1 MRMKQWLTLG
11 LVLVM
16 TSMTIAGCGGKKEE
30 TTQDIFEAVEEPAEE
45 APAEEEAEPEDPDV
59 PPAEGMERSH
69 FTNQWV
75 DAAINQ
81 NRPLAVMYPVNK
93 QAMPQYGYDKISVFY
108 EIMEEGDMSRQLAIL
123 EDWGDLERIGNIRS
137 IRDYFVYA
145 ALEYDPIIIHYG
157 GPEVYVTS
165 ILTREDVDNLNGVGG
180 KMGGDYGAYFR
191 VPEGSKSEHTAFTSA
206 EKIKSA
212 IDKAGFAVEHKTDY
226 YGKPHFN
233 FVNEKNVETLEGYA
247 DAVEATEIDM
257 SPGFPATKSALKYNP
272 DDKLYYKTIYGNPQV
287 DAVSGN
293 QLAFT
298 NVIIQNAYYETR
310 DAKGYLAFQMHDA
323 DTNRD
328 GYYITQGKMI
338 HVKWKKTGDYQP
350 TQFFDDNGNEIKVN
364 TGKTCIFV
372 NKEDKTF
379 NVNGTSYGA
388 QS

>member
-1 MRMKQWLTLG
+1 MRIKQLLTLG
-11 LVLVM
+11 LAVVM
-16 TSMTIAGCGGKKEE
+16 TMTVLAGCGGKKEE
-30 TTQDIFEAVEEPAEE
+30 ATQDIFEAVEEPAEE

-69 FTNQWV
+69 FTNEWV
-75 DAAINQ
+75 DASVNV
-81 NRPLAVMYPVNK
+81 NRPIAVMYPVNK
-93 QAMPQYGYDKISVFY
+93 QALPQYGYDKISVFY

-123 EDWGDLERIGNIRS
+123 EDWEGLEKIGNIRS

-145 ALEYDPIIIHYG
+145 ALEYDPVIIHFG
-157 GPEVYVTS
+157 GPALYVSS
-165 ILTREDVDNLNGVGG
+165 ILLREDVDNLNGTGG
-180 KMGGDYGAYFR
+180 SDMGSDYGAYFR
-191 VPEGSKSEHTAFTSA
+191 DPPGSKSEHTAYTSA
-206 EKIKSA
+206 EKILSGMEKG
-212 IDKAGFAVEHKTDY
+212 GFEKEHRDAHY
-226 YGKPHFN
+226 YNQPHFN
-233 FVNEKNVETLEGYA
+233 FVNEKNVETLEGYD

-257 SPGFPATKSALKYNP
+257 SAGFPATKSALTYNEE
-272 DDKLYYKTIYGNPQV
+272 DGLYYKTIYGNPQV

-298 NVIIQNAYYETR
+298 NVIVQNAYYEVR
-310 DAKGYLAFQMHDA
+310 DAKGYLAFRMHD
-323 DTNRD
+323 TEHD

-338 HVKWKKTGDYQP
+338 HVTWKKEGDYLP

-388 QS
+388 KN

>member
-1 MRMKQWLTLG
+1 MRNRKFLALSLAAVMLVTL
-11 LVLVM
+11 V
-16 TSMTIAGCGGKKEE
+16 AGCGGKKEE
-30 TTQDIFEAVEEPAEE
+30 EASGGIFESVEEETVE
-45 APAEEEAEPEDPDV
+45 APVEEEPEEDPDI

-75 DAAINQ
+75 DASVNV
-81 NRPLAVMYPVNK
+81 NRPIAVMYPVNK
-93 QAMPQYGYDKISVFY
+93 QALPQYGYDKISVFY

-123 EDWGDLERIGNIRS
+123 EDWEELEKIGNIRS

-145 ALEYDPIIIHYG
+145 ALEYDPVIIHFG
-157 GPEVYVTS
+157 GPALYVSS
-165 ILTREDVDNLNGVGG
+165 ILLREDVDNLNGTGG
-180 KMGGDYGAYFR
+180 SDMGSDYGAYFR
-191 VPEGSKSEHTAFTSA
+191 DPPGSKSEHTAYTSA
-206 EKIKSA
+206 EKIKSGME
-212 IDKAGFAVEHKTDY
+212 KAGFEVEHRSEHY
-226 YGKPHFN
+226 VGRPHFN
-233 FVNEKNVETLEGYA
+233 FVNEKNVETLEGYP

-257 SPGFPATKSALKYNP
+257 SAGFPATKSALTYNEE
-272 DDKLYYKTIYGNPQV
+272 DGLYYKTIYGNPQV

-298 NVIIQNAYYETR
+298 NVIIQNTYYEVR
-310 DAKGYLAFQMHDA
+310 DAKGYLAFRMHD
-323 DTNRD
+323 DTHD

-338 HVKWKKTGDYQP
+338 HVTWSKAGDYLP